1 MNQLENITNHCD
13 GYTQVSPEDVEN
25 YKQLYFYKEK
35 EGELLFPFVYKKLFN
50 GIMPQNCIIMI
61 KKNELIQVSEEN
73 KTIISF

>member
-35 EGELLFPFVYKKLFN
+35 EGEILFPFVYKQIRS
-50 GIMPQNCIIMI
+50 GILPEKCIIMI
-61 KKNELIQVSEEN
+61 KKNELIQVVDGI